1 MFASEKNQSI
11 SNELTNFYM
20 IEELA
25 LNVTF
30 ACLFVCLFNV
40 GMTRLHQ
47 IDLQFNRPNL
57 GSNIIL
63 FNGPTNSLY
72 LSIALCEKCPYSEL
86 LWSVFSRIRT
96 EYSQLEFSSNWENA
110 DHIQSEYGKMQNK
123 TTSNTD
129 TFCAVLT
136 MIITKLQV
144 FSTMAQKMAFS
155 IKDFF
160 SKCEQIRRKLE

>member
-1 MFASEKNQSI
+1 
-11 SNELTNFYM
+11 M

-57 GSNIIL
+57 DSNIIL

-110 DHIQSEYGKMQNK
+110 DHIQSEYGKMQNR

-129 TFCAVLT
+129 TFYAALT